1 MKGVTDHGK
10 GVGLDDVSTQTTL
23 WFYDTQILYP
33 AYTIAGY
40 EMHEKKA
47 LHEPA
52 MSADLHGD
60 LLLWPNVLYTYDFY
74 VLGPV
79 VVSSTVTLL
88 VLPVISVSFFNE
100 QVNNFVTLT
109 TFL

>member
-1 MKGVTDHGK
+1 
-10 GVGLDDVSTQTTL
+10 
-23 WFYDTQILYP
+23 
-33 AYTIAGY
+33 
-40 EMHEKKA
+40 MHEKKA

>member
-1 MKGVTDHGK
+1 M
-10 GVGLDDVSTQTTL
+10 
-23 WFYDTQILYP
+23 
-33 AYTIAGY
+33 
-40 EMHEKKA
+40 KKA

-52 MSADLHGD
+52 MSADPHGD
-60 LLLWPNVLYTYDFY
+60 LLLWPNVLYAYDFY

-79 VVSSTVTLL
+79 VNSTVTLL